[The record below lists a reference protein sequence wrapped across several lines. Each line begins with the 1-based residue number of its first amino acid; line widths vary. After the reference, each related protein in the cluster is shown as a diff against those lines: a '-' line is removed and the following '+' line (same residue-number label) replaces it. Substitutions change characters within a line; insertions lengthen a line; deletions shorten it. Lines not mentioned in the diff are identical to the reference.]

1 MKLDIA
7 EDDYKAQ
14 KSFMEQLCDFKNQHS
29 CHIHIVIHPRKSA
42 NESLPPGK
50 LDNKGTGAISD
61 LADNCFT
68 IWRNK
73 QKEDLK
79 QMQQRGAAPTQK
91 ILEKLEQPD
100 CLWCCDKQRNG
111 DWEGKFGF
119 AFHAASLQYLSNPD
133 QKPLRIV
140 DYSKNTA
147 A

>member
-14 KSFMEQLCDFKNQHS
+14 KAFMEQLCDFKNQHS
-29 CHIHIVIHPRKSA
+29 CHIHIVIHPRKGA

-73 QKEDLK
+73 EKEGLK
-79 QMQQRGAAPTQK
+79 QMQLKGTALTQIDLKK
-91 ILEKLEQPD
+91 I
-100 CLWCCDKQRNG
+100 G
-111 DWEGKFGF
+111 
-119 AFHAASLQYLSNPD
+119 S
-133 QKPLRIV
+133 I
-140 DYSKNTA
+140 
-147 A
+147 